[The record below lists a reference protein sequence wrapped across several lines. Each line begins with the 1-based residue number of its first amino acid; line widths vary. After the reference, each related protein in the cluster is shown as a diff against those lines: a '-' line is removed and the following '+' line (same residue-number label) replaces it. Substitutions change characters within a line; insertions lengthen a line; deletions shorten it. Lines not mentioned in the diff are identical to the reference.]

1 MWLEK
6 RTPWEYLPMAC
17 STETVNQHAHFRAPK
32 SFFYIHSKK
41 SYSNVQVPNAVFSST
56 HHPSLPRIQG
66 HVQQQH
72 CSYSIFKHTAPNT
85 AVTTQEG
92 ASKSKT
98 KWPRQLSWLTIH
110 SSQPHRRPFFPLEM
124 KIEARWKKTAS
135 MNKTKAVPEVEANPT
150 KVLITTA
157 LDKATTRL
165 QQHERL
171 SSSIRWRT
179 NFRLCCL

>member
-41 SYSNVQVPNAVFSST
+41 SYSNVQVPNAVSSST

-98 KWPRQLSWLTIH
+98 KWPGQLSWLTIH
-110 SSQPHRRPFFPLEM
+110 PSQPHRRRFYLHLKRKEG
-124 KIEARWKKTAS
+124 RWKKTAS

-150 KVLITTA
+150 KVLISTA

-171 SSSIRWRT
+171 SSPIRWRT